1 MTNVDGK
8 VLFNLIET
16 VAVTASLKYYW
27 READQSFVRGY
38 MDSAFVSILDSLP
51 PEICARILADYSK
64 RLLKANQERRAGST
78 A

>member
-16 VAVTASLKYYW
+16 VAATASLKYYA
-27 READQSFVRGY
+27 RDAEHSFVRGY

-51 PEICARILADYSK
+51 PEIRARILADYSN
-64 RLLKANQERRAGST
+64 RLQKANQERREGST

>member
-16 VAVTASLKYYW
+16 VAATASLKYGS
-27 READQSFVRGY
+27 EADHSFVRGY

-51 PEICARILADYSK
+51 PEIRARILADYSN